1 MAQVKDALIIAAG
14 LGTRMFPASAMMPK
28 EALPLVDVPLMT
40 HLVAE
45 AKAAGVERLH
55 LVTSPTKSFEGLL
68 RDTTDLHRLKPHL
81 DANLFN
87 ITNGLEVLVHVQPEP
102 KGVGDAMRCALED
115 ISGPVLVL
123 LGDNLIMD
131 RHATPDSFEAS
142 GASSDL
148 VKAFERTGEATV
160 GLVAVPESD
169 VQRYGIVA
177 LEGSRMVG
185 LVEKPSLDEAPSTL
199 ALCGRYVFPS
209 SLKSLLDR
217 FSYEEHGDLQS
228 IAVQQHWM
236 EQGQLHGH
244 VFSNVQWYDSGAPFM
259 WLQAQIDHALRR
271 EDYQDALRSW
281 LERRL
286 DQR

>member
-87 ITNGLEVLVHVQPEP
+87 IANGLEVLVHVQPEP

-148 VKAFERTGEATV
+148 VRAFERTGEATV

-185 LVEKPSLDEAPSTL
+185 LVEKPSLEEAPSTL

-271 EDYQDALRSW
+271 EDHQDALRSW
-281 LERRL
+281 LQRRL

>member
-14 LGTRMFPASAMMPK
+14 RGTRMFPASAMVPK

-87 ITNGLEVLVHVQPEP
+87 IANGLEVLVHVQPEP

-148 VKAFERTGEATV
+148 VRAFERTGEATV

-185 LVEKPSLDEAPSTL
+185 LVEKPSLEEAPSTL

-271 EDYQDALRSW
+271 EDHQDALRSW
-281 LERRL
+281 LQRRL

>member
-40 HLVAE
+40 HLIAE

-55 LVTSPTKSFEGLL
+55 VVTSPTKSFDGLL
-68 RDTTDLHRLKPHL
+68 KDTTDLHRLKPHL
-81 DANLFN
+81 EPDLFN
-87 ITNGLEVLVHVQPEP
+87 ITKGLEVLVHVQSEP
-102 KGVGDAMRCALED
+102 KGVGDAMRCALDEVT
-115 ISGPVLVL
+115 GPVLVL

-131 RHATPDSFEAS
+131 RHTTSDSFEAS
-142 GASSDL
+142 GASADL

-160 GLVAVPESD
+160 GLVSVPESE
-169 VQRYGIVA
+169 VHRYGIVA

-185 LVEKPSLDEAPSTL
+185 LVEKPSLEDAPSTL

-209 SLKSLLDR
+209 GLKSLLDR

-271 EDYQDALRSW
+271 EDHRAPLRSW
-281 LERRL
+281 LEERL
-286 DQR
+286 NQR

>member
-14 LGTRMFPASAMMPK
+14 LGTRMFPASAMVPK

-87 ITNGLEVLVHVQPEP
+87 IANGLEVLVHVQPEP

-148 VKAFERTGEATV
+148 VRAFERTGEATV

-185 LVEKPSLDEAPSTL
+185 LVEKPSLEEAPSTL

-271 EDYQDALRSW
+271 EDHQDALRSW
-281 LERRL
+281 LQRRL

>member
-55 LVTSPTKSFEGLL
+55 LVTSPTKSFVGLL

-81 DANLFN
+81 DVNLFN

-160 GLVAVPESD
+160 GLIAVPESD

-185 LVEKPSLDEAPSTL
+185 LVEKPSLEEAPSTL

-271 EDYQDALRSW
+271 EDHQDALRSW

>member
-87 ITNGLEVLVHVQPEP
+87 ITNGLDVLVHVQPEP

-185 LVEKPSLDEAPSTL
+185 LVEKPSLEEAPSTL

-271 EDYQDALRSW
+271 EDHQDALRSW

>member
-55 LVTSPTKSFEGLL
+55 LVTSPTKSFVGLL

-81 DANLFN
+81 DVNLFN

-160 GLVAVPESD
+160 GLIAVPESD

-185 LVEKPSLDEAPSTL
+185 LVEKPSLEEAPSTL

-271 EDYQDALRSW
+271 EDHQDALRSW
-281 LERRL
+281 LQRRL

>member
-14 LGTRMFPASAMMPK
+14 LGTRMFPASAMVPK

-68 RDTTDLHRLKPHL
+68 RDITDLHRLKPHL

-87 ITNGLEVLVHVQPEP
+87 IANGLEVLVHVQPEP

-148 VKAFERTGEATV
+148 VRAFERTGEATV

-185 LVEKPSLDEAPSTL
+185 LVEKPSLEEAPSTL

-271 EDYQDALRSW
+271 EDHQDALRSW
-281 LERRL
+281 LQRRL

>member
-142 GASSDL
+142 GASSEL

-271 EDYQDALRSW
+271 EDHQDALRSW

>member
-40 HLVAE
+40 HLIAE

-55 LVTSPTKSFEGLL
+55 VVTSPTKSFDGLL
-68 RDTTDLHRLKPHL
+68 KDTTNLHSLKPHL
-81 DANLFN
+81 EAELFN

-102 KGVGDAMRCALED
+102 KGVGDAMRCALDEV
-115 ISGPVLVL
+115 SGPVLVL

-131 RHATPDSFEAS
+131 RHATPDLFEAT
-142 GASSDL
+142 GASTDL

-169 VQRYGIVA
+169 VHRYGIVA

-185 LVEKPSLDEAPSTL
+185 LVEKPTLEEAPSTL

-209 SLKSLLDR
+209 SLKSLLDH
-217 FSYEEHGDLQS
+217 FSYEAHGDLQS

-244 VFSNVQWYDSGAPFM
+244 IFSNVQWYDSGAPFM

-271 EDYQDALRSW
+271 EDHRTPLRSW
-281 LERRL
+281 LEERL
-286 DQR
+286 NQR

>member
-148 VKAFERTGEATV
+148 VRAFERTGEATV

-185 LVEKPSLDEAPSTL
+185 LVEKPSLEEAPSTL

-271 EDYQDALRSW
+271 EDHQDALRSW
-281 LERRL
+281 LQRRL

>member
-87 ITNGLEVLVHVQPEP
+87 ITNGLDVLVHVQPEP

-131 RHATPDSFEAS
+131 RHAKPDSFEAS

-185 LVEKPSLDEAPSTL
+185 LVEKPSLEEAPSTL

-271 EDYQDALRSW
+271 EDHQDALRSW

>member
-1 MAQVKDALIIAAG
+1 
-14 LGTRMFPASAMMPK
+14 MFPASAMVPK

-87 ITNGLEVLVHVQPEP
+87 IANGLEVLVHVQPEP

-148 VKAFERTGEATV
+148 VRAFERTGEATV

-185 LVEKPSLDEAPSTL
+185 LVEKPSLEEAPSTL

-271 EDYQDALRSW
+271 EDHQDALRSW
-281 LERRL
+281 LQRRL

>member
-87 ITNGLEVLVHVQPEP
+87 ITNGLDVLVHVQPEP

-185 LVEKPSLDEAPSTL
+185 LVEKPSLEEAPSTL

-217 FSYEEHGDLQS
+217 FSYQEHGDLQS

-271 EDYQDALRSW
+271 EDHQDALRSW

>member
-102 KGVGDAMRCALED
+102 KGVGNAMRCALED

-131 RHATPDSFEAS
+131 RHTTPDSFEAS

-177 LEGSRMVG
+177 LEGSRMVR
-185 LVEKPSLDEAPSTL
+185 LVEKPSLEEAPSTL

-271 EDYQDALRSW
+271 EDHQDALRSW

-286 DQR
+286 NQR

>member
-55 LVTSPTKSFEGLL
+55 VVTSPTKSFEGIL
-68 RDTTDLHRLKPHL
+68 RDTTALHHLKPHL
-81 DANLFN
+81 DAELFN
-87 ITNGLEVLVHVQPEP
+87 MTNGLEMFVHVQSEP
-102 KGVGDAMRCALED
+102 KGVGDAMRCALDEV
-115 ISGPVLVL
+115 SGPVLVL

-131 RHATPDSFEAS
+131 RHTTPDLFEAS
-142 GASSDL
+142 GASADL

-160 GLVAVPESD
+160 GLVSVPESD
-169 VQRYGIVA
+169 VHRYGIAA

-185 LVEKPSLDEAPSTL
+185 LVEKPSLEEALSTL

-217 FSYEEHGDLQS
+217 FSYEAHGDLQS

-236 EQGQLHGH
+236 GEGQLHGH

-271 EDYQDALRSW
+271 KDHGDALRSW
-281 LERRL
+281 LDERL
-286 DQR
+286 NQR